1 MKGFRLTG
9 VPLAVGLA
17 WVWATTL
24 SYAVFGFP
32 QVSYHGVGMFVGS
45 LTILAAFLWAPV
57 GLVAWWQARTRVPLG
72 TLDKVLVAINVGSVA
87 GFLLYGAVL
96 EFLR

>member
-1 MKGFRLTG
+1 M
-9 VPLAVGLA
+9 AVALG

-24 SYAVFGFP
+24 SHAVFGVP
-32 QVSYHGVGMFVGS
+32 HLSYHGVGMFVGS

-57 GLVAWWQARTRVPLG
+57 GLLAWWRARTGVPLG
-72 TLDKVLVAINVGSVA
+72 TLDKVLVAINAGSVA